1 MLHKAITTPN
11 ALILIVAEKEQSE
24 EDLRRINLL
33 LQQYQQDLRDR
44 YRGELV
50 LTLATDNKTS
60 IEFGNKARILALAS
74 MGKRGYTAPDI
85 VWFDEAAHDVPDESF
100 VAMEP
105 MIEVG
110 GGQLIISSTPNG
122 TSGFFAREWE
132 NPNYEKYEVKYTAVP
147 HISKESV
154 ERKRVLYGEAFVEQ
168 EYNARFLDDVT
179 SLFTLP
185 DLQAS
190 MDDTED
196 VFAEEMAK
204 IQESFQGEVQL
215 I

>member
-33 LQQYQQDLRDR
+33 LQQYQQDIRDR
-44 YRGELV
+44 YHGELT

-122 TSGFFAREWE
+122 TSGFYARELE
-132 NPNYEKYEVKYTAVP
+132 NPIYEKYTVPYTQVP

-154 ERKRVLYGEAFVEQ
+154 ERKRMLYGEAFVEQ
-168 EYNARFLDDVT
+168 EYNCKLLDDVT

-185 DLQAS
+185 DLTAS

-204 IQESFQGEVQL
+204 IQESFRGEVL
-215 I
+215 LV